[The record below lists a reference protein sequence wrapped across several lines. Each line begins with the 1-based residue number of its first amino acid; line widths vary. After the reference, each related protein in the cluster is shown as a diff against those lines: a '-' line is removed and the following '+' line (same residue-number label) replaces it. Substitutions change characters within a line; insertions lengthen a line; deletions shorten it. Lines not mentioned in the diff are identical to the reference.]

1 MWLLEWIPW
10 LATTATIATFA
21 TAHAST
27 AQANSTLAQLH
38 DFINLASI
46 AAHPGM
52 HPNPRNPSLE

>member
-10 LATTATIATFA
+10 LATTATIATA
-21 TAHAST
+21 HAHAS
-27 AQANSTLAQLH
+27 AASPNSTLAQLH

-52 HPNPRNPSLE
+52 HPNPRNPSRE

>member
-10 LATTATIATFA
+10 LATIATIAH
-21 TAHAST
+21 AHAS
-27 AQANSTLAQLH
+27 AAPANSALAQLH

-52 HPNPRNPSLE
+52 HPNPRNPSRE